1 MMNGQLDPHFIGM
14 LEQKLEKSRFVRVDS
29 DLIDKLIKKSDTTSN
44 TALDEQQRDMMTSV
58 FKSQIPAMEKSDFLV
73 MFEPVGATAQ
83 PIVITQNE
91 FMRRMKDMAAIQS
104 GMAFYGEL
112 PDSYNL
118 IVNTDHPLSQ
128 KVIADT
134 ESACKSELTPILDE
148 LKTVN
153 EEIERLQ
160 EAKKDKKD
168 DEIPVAIRRL

>member
-1 MMNGQLDPHFIGM
+1 
-14 LEQKLEKSRFVRVDS
+14 
-29 DLIDKLIKKSDTTSN
+29 
-44 TALDEQQRDMMTSV
+44 
-58 FKSQIPAMEKSDFLV
+58 
-73 MFEPVGATAQ
+73 
-83 PIVITQNE
+83 
-91 FMRRMKDMAAIQS
+91 MRRMKDMAAIQS

-168 DEIPVAIRRL
+168 DEIPVADKEALKHESKGIGYIEDLCRSDTFGSSVGRLGSAFQ

>member
-1 MMNGQLDPHFIGM
+1 
-14 LEQKLEKSRFVRVDS
+14 
-29 DLIDKLIKKSDTTSN
+29 
-44 TALDEQQRDMMTSV
+44 
-58 FKSQIPAMEKSDFLV
+58 

-153 EEIERLQ
+153 EEIERLG
-160 EAKKDKKD
+160 KK
-168 DEIPVAIRRL
+168 R